1 MLDKSA
7 DVAAGATESRPAA
20 DFQSHLADLNARGLL
35 IRVDRPID
43 KDTELHPL
51 VRWQFLGGIAEN
63 KRRAFLFTNVTDRTG
78 RNYDMS
84 VAVGALAA
92 SPDIYAVGM
101 GQPVA
106 NIGQAWMKAIA
117 DPIAPVE
124 VASAPCQDV
133 IVTGDDLR
141 SPGRGLASLPVPV
154 STPGFDAAPYLT
166 ATLCITRDPDSG
178 IQNIGMYRA
187 ALKATDRLAVRMV
200 ARPSGGAGGYYHWL
214 KYRERRASM
223 PIAIAV
229 GAAPVVV
236 FTSPQ
241 KLAIDIDELAV
252 AGGLAGAPVRVVKGK
267 TVDLMVPADAEI
279 VIEGMIDTERLEPEA
294 PFGESNGYVA
304 LEAYNMPMRVTAI
317 THRRAPVF
325 CSIIS
330 QVTPSESSVIKKVA
344 YEPLFLNHLH
354 NDLSITGIR
363 RVVMHERLTN
373 LRPVVFLQYAAGTP
387 KSEVWRGLSG
397 ASTFMAGCGK
407 IVVAVSEDIDPESL
421 DAVLWSLAYRSNPIE
436 DVHIEPYRSNLQGVQ
451 YGPRSA
457 DSGMLID
464 ATRKRAMP
472 PLALPARQ
480 FMEHARAIWDELSL
494 PALTAQSP
502 WHGDTLGDW
511 TDTWET
517 FGRRAAMGEWETT
530 GRETLARQ
538 RTGVM
543 PETPTREGTGSMGEW
558 GIGKPACEP

>member
-1 MLDKSA
+1 MLDQPA
-7 DVAAGATESRPAA
+7 DATARATQSYPAA
-20 DFQSHLADLNARGLL
+20 DLQSHLADLDARGLL
-35 IRVDRPID
+35 VRIDRPID

-51 VRWQFLGGIAEN
+51 VRWQFLGGIPEN

-78 RNYDMS
+78 RRYDMP
-84 VAVGALAA
+84 VVVGALAA
-92 SPDIYAVGM
+92 SPDIYALGM

-117 DPIAPVE
+117 NPIAPVE
-124 VASAPCQDV
+124 VASAPCQEV
-133 IVTGDDLR
+133 VVAGSDLR
-141 SPGRGLASLPVPV
+141 QPGCGLASLPVPV

-178 IQNIGMYRA
+178 VQNMGMYRA

-214 KYRERRASM
+214 KYRERCAPM
-223 PIAIAV
+223 PIAIV
-229 GAAPVVV
+229 IGAAPVVA

-241 KLAIDIDELAV
+241 KLAIDLDELAV
-252 AGGLAGAPVRVVKGK
+252 AGGLAGRAVRVVKAR
-267 TVDLMVPADAEI
+267 TIDLMVPADAEI
-279 VIEGMIDTERLEPEA
+279 VIEGFIDTERLEPEA

-317 THRRAPVF
+317 TRRRAPVF

-344 YEPLFLNHLH
+344 YEPLFLNHLR
-354 NDLSITGIR
+354 NDLSIKGIR

-373 LRPVVFLQYAAGTP
+373 LRPVIFLQYAAETP

-407 IVVAVSEDIDPESL
+407 IVVAVSDDVDPESL

-436 DVHIEPYRSNLQGVQ
+436 DVHIEPYRSNLQGAQ

-457 DSGMLID
+457 DSSMLID
-464 ATRKRAMP
+464 ATRKRPMP
-472 PLALPARQ
+472 PLALPARA
-480 FMEHARAIWDELSL
+480 FMERARTIWEELGL
-494 PALTAQSP
+494 PALTVQSP
-502 WHGDTLGDW
+502 WHGYTLGDW

-517 FGRRAAMGEWETT
+517 FARRAAMGEWETT

-538 RTGVM
+538 RAGVT
-543 PETPTREGTGSMGEW
+543 PETPTREGAAG
-558 GIGKPACEP
+558 GIGE